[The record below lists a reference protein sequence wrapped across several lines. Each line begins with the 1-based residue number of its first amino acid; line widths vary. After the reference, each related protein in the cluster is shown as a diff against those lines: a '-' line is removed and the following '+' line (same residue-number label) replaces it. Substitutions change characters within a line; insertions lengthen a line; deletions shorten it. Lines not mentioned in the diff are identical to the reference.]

1 MSVNGQEEAQR
12 AELIARLQ
20 LPVSNLTSALIRYN
34 HVMRQITTLLIFL
47 LMGMVGTGRLAAQE
61 TAVFTHTVLP
71 GDTWEALAWRYGLAE
86 SDLAVYRTI
95 NRQRQ
100 PVIGAVLLLPDRGIS
115 RNGTLLRRGDGGL
128 LATAVAHNLSPWGIA
143 RQNGL
148 PHPYLPLAYQP
159 LFLPGDSPPR
169 DLPIGFTNLELSA
182 IPARPGQAVALR
194 GEITSPFTATVKL
207 NGQQFDSFSNGR
219 YHISLGATYNFFGSG
234 QPELAIQPPDTPGWS
249 QPWQFVDDQW
259 DYEQI
264 TLTGGAA
271 QITQAQIEAE
281 RERLFLIW
289 RSTTPQIFWQTPFR
303 VPLESYLFI
312 SSNYGARRSYN
323 GGPYNRSH
331 EGVDYAAYGGTPV
344 LASADGRV
352 VIAEMLTVRGG
363 AVIIDHGLGVY
374 TGVYHMRDI
383 FVSVGDA
390 VAKGQIVGEVGST
403 GFSTGNHL
411 HWDLLVNGT
420 WVNGE
425 AWTAQ
430 NLACWVAEG
439 YGRPCE
445 GE

>member
-1 MSVNGQEEAQR
+1 MGKEDVHLLIKR
-12 AELIARLQ
+12 ASFALSPFRYNIPMRRLINLLILLLIAL
-20 LPVSNLTSALIRYN
+20 
-34 HVMRQITTLLIFL
+34 
-47 LMGMVGTGRLAAQE
+47 TGRGQLAAQE
-61 TAVFTHTVLP
+61 TAVLTHTILP
-71 GDTWEALAWRYGLAE
+71 GDTWEALTWRYGLAE
-86 SDLAVYRTI
+86 SDLVAYRTI

-100 PVIGAVLLLPDRGIS
+100 PVIGAVLLLPDRGINRTAQMFRS
-115 RNGTLLRRGDGGL
+115 NEGGL
-128 LATAVAHNLSPWGIA
+128 LATAVAYNLSPWHIA
-143 RQNGL
+143 LQNRL

-159 LFLPGDSPPR
+159 LFLPGDAPPR
-169 DLPIGFTNLELSA
+169 DLPVGFNSLELSA
-182 IPARPGQAVALR
+182 APAHPGQALALR
-194 GEITSPFTATVKL
+194 GQITSPFTATVKL

-219 YHISLGATYNFFGSG
+219 YHVSLGATYNFFGSG
-234 QPELAIQPPDTPGWS
+234 QPELAIQPPGAPGWS
-249 QPWQFVDDQW
+249 QPWQFIDDEW

-264 TLTGGAA
+264 TLTSSAA

-289 RSTTPQIFWQTPFR
+289 RSATPQIFWQTPFR

-344 LASADGRV
+344 LASANGRV
-352 VIAEMLTVRGG
+352 VIAETLTVRGG
-363 AVIIDHGLGVY
+363 TVIIDHGLGVY

-383 FVSVGDA
+383 FVSVGDV
-390 VAKGQIVGEVGST
+390 VAKGQIVGEVGNT

-425 AWTAQ
+425 AWAAQ

-439 YGRPCE
+439 YGQPCAE
-445 GE
+445 EEKREP